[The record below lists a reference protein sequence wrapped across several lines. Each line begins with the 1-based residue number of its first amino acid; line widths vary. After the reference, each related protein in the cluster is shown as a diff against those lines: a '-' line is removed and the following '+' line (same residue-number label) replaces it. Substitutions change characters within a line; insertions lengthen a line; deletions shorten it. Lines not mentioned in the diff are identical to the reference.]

1 MTELLR
7 LQSFLPYRCANLAER
22 VSVALSR
29 IYVDQFGVSIAEW
42 RILATLAEHDQLRA
56 QQIGVLTNMDK
67 VRVSRAVSSLQDK
80 KLLLK
85 TPCEQDSRAMDLR
98 LSPGGKRLYKRIV
111 PRALAWEKSL
121 AEPLSSAEMATLFQL
136 LDKLDAR
143 VEQLEQS
150 AAPER

>member
-1 MTELLR
+1 MTDSLR

-22 VSVALSR
+22 ISVALSR

-42 RILATLAEHDQLRA
+42 RILATLAEHDRLRA
-56 QQIGVLTNMDK
+56 QQIGALTNMDK

-85 TPCEQDSRAMDLR
+85 TPCERDSRAADLR

-111 PRALAWEKSL
+111 PRALAWEESL
-121 AEPLSSAEMATLFQL
+121 VEPLSDTEMATLLHL

-143 VEQLEQS
+143 VDQLEQS
-150 AAPER
+150 AGPNR